1 MKDLKQPLDKI
12 KCKKCGKKVEIL
24 EVTGGGEKLKY
35 APCKCGCSNIISS
48 EKWVRGPA
56 EVDLT
61 EDKEIIQYIRDLINL
76 SSLLEKRDESKLT
89 KEQQEQ
95 AAFDA
100 ELLIFIRQLRKAGYT
115 EDAVHKYITLAGY
128 GTRYGGVQFG
138 EELGIKYELGCGGS
152 VPRPIPTKGDQK
164 EWMRLKARQN

>member
-1 MKDLKQPLDKI
+1 MLGGEMDNLKQPLDKM

-48 EKWVRGPA
+48 EKWERGPA

-76 SSLLEKRDESKLT
+76 SDLLEYNSIKNISG
-89 KEQQEQ
+89 
-95 AAFDA
+95 FDK
-100 ELLIFIRQLRKAGYT
+100 ELLIFIRQLRKAGYV
-115 EDAVHKYITLAGY
+115 EDVIHRFITLAGY
-128 GTRYGGVQFG
+128 GTRYGGAQFG
-138 EELGIKYELGCGGS
+138 EELGEKYELGCGGE
-152 VPRPIPTKGDQK
+152 VPRPIPNKGNQK
-164 EWMRLKARQN
+164 EWMRLKARRN